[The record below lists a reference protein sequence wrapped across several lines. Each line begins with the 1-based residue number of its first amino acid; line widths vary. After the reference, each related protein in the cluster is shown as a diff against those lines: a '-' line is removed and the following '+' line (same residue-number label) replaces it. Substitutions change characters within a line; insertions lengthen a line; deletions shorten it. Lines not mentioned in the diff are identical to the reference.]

1 MTTVATRAPRGSGT
15 LSRMWRSGLIVVGI
29 CVAAIAAGFAIV
41 SRASGWTLAIEV
53 VGALAGV
60 AMALRLLDMPAS
72 RR

>member
-1 MTTVATRAPRGSGT
+1 M
-15 LSRMWRSGLIVVGI
+15 VGI